1 MKNYVDVLQD
11 YFYSNGGCTDVVVTP
26 ITDTEYTV
34 EVYYT
39 DEEIENYLDQGSSMT
54 FSVKNLREV
63 PEENA
68 ICFDV
73 QFTSIFIP
81 GLDRTDNRSLFSD
94 VPSMEC
100 SLLEEVAR
108 AAQKFLRYVRIGE
121 NWLDLA

>member
-1 MKNYVDVLQD
+1 MKSYVNVLQD
-11 YFYSNGGCTDVVVTP
+11 YFYSNGGCTDVVVTQL
-26 ITDTEYTV
+26 TDTEYTV

-39 DEEIENYLDQGSSMT
+39 DEEIENYQDQGSSMT

-63 PEENA
+63 PEESA

-73 QFTSIFIP
+73 QFTAIFIP

-94 VPSMEC
+94 VPSMEG

>member
-1 MKNYVDVLQD
+1 MKSYADVLQD

-26 ITDTEYTV
+26 LTDTEYTV

-39 DEEIENYLDQGSSMT
+39 DEEIENFLDQGSSMT

-63 PEENA
+63 PEESA

-81 GLDRTDNRSLFSD
+81 GIDRTASRGLFSD
-94 VPSMEC
+94 VPAMEC
-100 SLLEEVAR
+100 TLLEEVAR
-108 AAQKFLRYVRIGE
+108 AAQKFLRYVRVGE
-121 NWLDLA
+121 NWLDLG